1 MSTRN
6 EIDTPNSKP
15 PYASQRPKLRLVQ
28 RRNGSSCQHPR
39 WASNQAMWVV
49 GKAFLS
55 HGHVGFVQKG
65 RNTDTTYMMFSFIG
79 NILGTG

>member
-55 HGHVGFVQKG
+55 HGHVSLSKKDAYRYHIHDV
-65 RNTDTTYMMFSFIG
+65 
-79 NILGTG
+79 